1 MGFQW
6 RECTKYIGESVYNLW
21 VDMHFPDLTVG
32 ETVGIAAAART
43 SSQRLLGVSQKE
55 FVKEIT
61 QAAMGVLGLSL
72 T

>member
-1 MGFQW
+1 
-6 RECTKYIGESVYNLW
+6 
-21 VDMHFPDLTVG
+21 VDLHFPDLTVG
-32 ETVGIAAAART
+32 ETVEIAAAART

-61 QAAMGVLGLSL
+61 QVAMGVLGLSL